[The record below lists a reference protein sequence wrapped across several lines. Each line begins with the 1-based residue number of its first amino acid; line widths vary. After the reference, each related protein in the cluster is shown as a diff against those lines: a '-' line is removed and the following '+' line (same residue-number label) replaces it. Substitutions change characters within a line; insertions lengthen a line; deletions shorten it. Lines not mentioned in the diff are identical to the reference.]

1 MIQVGKGVNNMGEEV
16 NDMGRPVE
24 RHEFDNLVQKVDD
37 LEKQQTIHQVKIDSI
52 EKTLDKISTNTS
64 RTLWTVVAGIIM
76 LFINYFFNPPQS
88 QVPPEQQVESV
99 DKVVSLIHLF
109 F

>member
-1 MIQVGKGVNNMGEEV
+1 MGEEV
-16 NDMGRPVE
+16 KDMGRPVE
-24 RHEFDNLVQKVDD
+24 RHEFDNLVAKVDEI
-37 LEKQQTIHQVKIDSI
+37 EKEQTIHKVKIDSI

-88 QVPPEQQVESV
+88 NQVPPEQQPEVV
-99 DKVVSLIHLF
+99 DKVASLIHLLF
-109 F
+109 